1 MADKKTGVRYARGL
15 DWVEI
20 SGAATLSMGELEVMY
35 QLPQERAYGL
45 LDSLIVAGAFTA
57 HGGAVVDPRGNYK
70 ALTVQQYDWLREQ
83 VWAAAR
89 DETLDPEA

>member
-1 MADKKTGVRYARGL
+1 MAEKKAGVRYARGL

-20 SGAATLSMGELEVMY
+20 HGAAALSMGELEVMY
-35 QLPQERAYGL
+35 QLPQERAYTL
-45 LDSLIVAGAFTA
+45 LDSMIVAGAFTT
-57 HGGAVVDPRGNYK
+57 HSGAVVEPVGNYK